1 MFLNHLKIAFR
12 KLRREKLYS
21 LINITG
27 LSIGLAC
34 CILIFLFVQDEI
46 RYDKFQENS
55 QRIYRLLNVNEGS
68 SKKTATHPAPFLPA
82 LSENI
87 PEIEQAARMILYY
100 NDKLVSYED
109 NQYLSD
115 LIYSDPG
122 FFKMFSFDLVK
133 GNPVDILDKPKS
145 AVLTKSTAKK
155 YFGDSDPIGKIITLD
170 NKHNLTVTGIMKDF
184 PEQSHLQS
192 DMVISYKS
200 MKEINPYAYSWK
212 MRAPHIYLMVKP
224 NTNPEELKRKI
235 MDVYMDVK
243 PEYYGEQNFDL
254 QSMEKVYLHSS
265 EITWDQIEKGNVQV
279 ISGLSIVA
287 ILILLI
293 ACFNYMNLS
302 TANYSKEASHI
313 SISKTLGAHKKH
325 LVSKYFTE
333 TILVTFIAIWLAIIL
348 SEIFIPYFNHF
359 TGKTLNINLL
369 HNPALSFS
377 LVLVFIFTV
386 LLGGSYPAFFLSS
399 FKPLR
404 IKKKNNNILSGN
416 KNSSHGFWRKS
427 FVIAQYMITIIL
439 MISTFII
446 YKQIKLITQE
456 KTGFEKEQV
465 IAVKNPWDQDMTQRY
480 NRYMQKLQNNP
491 DILAAGGS
499 FNIPGENL
507 NNYASLYTEENNKHK
522 AAYNV
527 VSPEF
532 FSVLNSKFTAG
543 RNFKKELRTDSS
555 AVILNQ
561 KAVDVIGLQNPVGK
575 EVYFNYFGKKPAR
588 VLGVIENIQY
598 ASLHEENT
606 PVVYVLNPRQK
617 TNVLVKMREGR
628 TKETLANLKYSW
640 EEVSPQWPFRYEFL
654 DEKIDNVYKTELK
667 TIALIKIFTLLSI
680 LLSCLGIFGFAGFAI
695 KRRTKEIGIRKVN
708 GATVASILKL
718 LNKDFVK
725 WIAISFAIASPIAY
739 YLMQQWLKD
748 YAYKTAISWW
758 VFALAGFLTVAIA
771 TLTVS
776 WQSWRAARQ
785 NPVDS
790 LRYE

>member
-1 MFLNHLKIAFR
+1 MFLNHIKIAFR
-12 KLRREKLYS
+12 KLRREKLHS

-46 RYDKFQENS
+46 KYDKFQENAP
-55 QRIYRLLNVNEGS
+55 RIYRLLNAHEGS
-68 SKKTATHPAPFLPA
+68 SKNTATHHAPMLPA
-82 LSENI
+82 MKENI

-100 NDKLVSYED
+100 DDKLVSYEEK
-109 NQYLSD
+109 QYLSD

-122 FFKMFSFDLVK
+122 FFKMFSFELVK
-133 GNPVDILDKPKS
+133 GNPVDILDKPMS
-145 AVLTKSTAKK
+145 AVLTESTARK
-155 YFGDSDPIGKIITLD
+155 YFGNSDPMGKIITLD
-170 NKHNLTVTGIMKDF
+170 NKYNLTITGIMENF
-184 PEQSHLQS
+184 PGQSHLQA

-200 MKEINPYAYSWK
+200 MQEINPYAYSWK
-212 MRAPHIYLMVKP
+212 MRSPHIYLMAQP
-224 NTNPEELKRKI
+224 NTNPDQLKTKI
-235 MDVYMDVK
+235 KDVYMDVK
-243 PEYYGEQNFDL
+243 PDYFAEQNFDL
-254 QSMEKVYLHSS
+254 QPMEEVYLHSS
-265 EITWDQIEKGNVQV
+265 EITWDKIEKGNFQV

-293 ACFNYMNLS
+293 ACFNYMNLT

-313 SISKTLGAHKKH
+313 SISKTLGANRRH
-325 LVSKYFTE
+325 LISKYFTE
-333 TILVTFIAIWLAIIL
+333 TIMITFIAIWLAIIL
-348 SEIFIPYFNHF
+348 SEIFIPAFNNF
-359 TGKTLNINLL
+359 TGKSLTINLL
-369 HNPALSFS
+369 QNHALSLS

-404 IKKKNNNILSGN
+404 IKKNSNILSGN
-416 KNSSHGFWRKS
+416 KSSGHSFWRKS
-427 FVIAQYMITIIL
+427 FVIAQYMITIVL

-446 YKQIKLITQE
+446 YRQIKLITQE
-456 KTGFEKEQV
+456 KTGFDKEQV
-465 IAVKNPWDQDMTQRY
+465 IAVKNPWDQDMTRRY
-480 NRYMQKLQNNP
+480 NRYLQKIQNNP
-491 DILAAGGS
+491 DILAAAGS

-507 NNYASLYTEENNKHK
+507 NNYASLYSTEDNKHK

-527 VSPEF
+527 VSPEVF
-532 FSVLNSKFTAG
+532 NVLNSKFEAG
-543 RNFKKELRTDSS
+543 RNFKKELRTDSA

-561 KAVDVIGLQNPVGK
+561 KAADVTGLQNPVGK

-588 VLGVIENIQY
+588 VIGVIQNIQY

-606 PVVYVLNPRQK
+606 PVVYVLNPGRK
-617 TNVLVKMREGR
+617 TNVLVKMQKGR
-628 TKETLANLKYSW
+628 TKETLAYLKDSW
-640 EEVSPQWPFRYEFL
+640 KKVSPQWPFRYEFL

-667 TIALIKIFTLLSI
+667 TIALIKIFTLLSVI
-680 LLSCLGIFGFAGFAI
+680 LSCLGIFGFAGFAI
-695 KRRTKEIGIRKVN
+695 KRRTKEIGVRKVN

-718 LNKDFVK
+718 LNKDFIK

-739 YLMQQWLKD
+739 YLMQQWLKN

-758 VFALAGFLTVAIA
+758 IFALAGTLTIIVA

-776 WQSWRAARQ
+776 WQSWKAARQ

>member
-1 MFLNHLKIAFR
+1 MFLNHIKIAFR
-12 KLRREKLYS
+12 KLRREKLHS

-46 RYDKFQENS
+46 KYDKFQENAP
-55 QRIYRLLNVNEGS
+55 RIYRLLNVHKGNT
-68 SKKTATHPAPFLPA
+68 KTATHHAPILPA
-82 LSENI
+82 IKENI
-87 PEIEQAARMILYY
+87 PEIEEAARMILYY
-100 NDKLVSYED
+100 DDKLVSYGE

-122 FFKMFSFDLVK
+122 FYNMFSFELVK
-133 GNPVDILDKPKS
+133 GNPADILDKPMS
-145 AVLTKSTAKK
+145 AVLTESTARK
-155 YFGDSDPIGKIITLD
+155 YFGNSDPMGKIITLD
-170 NKHNLTVTGIMKDF
+170 NKYNLTITGIMENF
-184 PEQSHLQS
+184 PGQSHLQA

-200 MKEINPYAYSWK
+200 MQEINPYAYSWK
-212 MRAPHIYLMVKP
+212 MRSPHIYLMAKP
-224 NTNPEELKRKI
+224 NTNPDQLKTKI
-235 MDVYMDVK
+235 KDVYMDVK
-243 PEYYGEQNFDL
+243 PDYFAEQNFDL
-254 QSMEKVYLHSS
+254 QPMEEVYLHSS
-265 EITWDQIEKGNVQV
+265 EITWDKIEKGNFQV

-293 ACFNYMNLS
+293 ACFNYMNLT

-313 SISKTLGAHKKH
+313 SISKTLGANRRH
-325 LVSKYFTE
+325 LISKYFTE
-333 TILVTFIAIWLAIIL
+333 TIMITFIAIWLAIIL
-348 SEIFIPYFNHF
+348 SEIFIPAFNNF
-359 TGKTLNINLL
+359 TGKSLTINLL
-369 HNPALSFS
+369 QNHALSLS

-404 IKKKNNNILSGN
+404 IKKNSNILSGN
-416 KNSSHGFWRKS
+416 KSSGHSFWRKS
-427 FVIAQYMITIIL
+427 FVIAQYMITIVL

-446 YKQIKLITQE
+446 YRQIKLITQE
-456 KTGFEKEQV
+456 KTGFDKEQV
-465 IAVKNPWDQDMTQRY
+465 IAVKNPWDQDMTRRY
-480 NRYMQKLQNNP
+480 NRYLQKIQNNP
-491 DILAAGGS
+491 DILAAAGS

-507 NNYASLYTEENNKHK
+507 NNYASLYSTEDNKHK

-532 FSVLNSKFTAG
+532 FNVLNSKFEAG
-543 RNFKKELRTDSS
+543 RNFKKELRTDSA

-561 KAVDVIGLQNPVGK
+561 KAADVTGLQNPVGK

-588 VLGVIENIQY
+588 VIGVIQNIQY

-606 PVVYVLNPRQK
+606 PVVYVLNPGRK
-617 TNVLVKMREGR
+617 TNVLVKMQKGR
-628 TKETLANLKYSW
+628 TKETLAYLKDSW
-640 EEVSPQWPFRYEFL
+640 KKVSPQWPFRYEFL

-667 TIALIKIFTLLSI
+667 TIALIKIFTLLSVI
-680 LLSCLGIFGFAGFAI
+680 LSCLGIFGFAGFAI
-695 KRRTKEIGIRKVN
+695 KRRTKEIGVRKVN

-718 LNKDFVK
+718 LNKDFIK

-739 YLMQQWLKD
+739 YLMQQWLKN

-758 VFALAGFLTVAIA
+758 IFALAGTLTIIVA

-776 WQSWRAARQ
+776 WQSWKAARQ